1 MKFTARGIQA
11 IKAPPP
17 PTPTKA
23 ERDALKARGITPD
36 YGQVEYW
43 DETVRGLILRVS
55 YGGRKTWC
63 VSYRHGRQKRRLT
76 LGPYPALSLADAREM
91 AEDALREVAH
101 GNDPAADKQAERK
114 AETLGELAAEY
125 IEKYAKKNKRSWRT
139 DELAFERD
147 ILPRW
152 PHQKAASITRKEVV
166 RLLDDIVERGA
177 PIQANRVL
185 EILRKA
191 YNWAI
196 SRDILIYNP
205 CIGIERPVKERAS
218 DRVLTDSEI
227 KAVWAALADEKPD
240 IAAAYKLR
248 LLTAQRGQEVETMR
262 IEDIDRENGWWTI
275 PAERSKNGLSH
286 RVPLSPQTKAVL
298 DELLAGDDRSGGWVF
313 FTPLC
318 DGPMTMLWRTAQDIS
333 RRAGVSFVPHDLRR
347 SAASKMTGMGI
358 PRLTVSKLLNHAEAG
373 ITKVYDRHSYDPE
386 KRQALDAWGA
396 RLEEI

>member
-1 MKFTARGIQA
+1 MPKLKFTARGIAA
-11 IKAPPP
+11 IKPP
-17 PTPTKA
+17 KA
-23 ERDALKARGITPD
+23 
-36 YGQVEYW
+36 GQADYW
-43 DETVRGLILRVS
+43 DASIPGFILRVS
-55 YGGRKTWC
+55 YAGRKTWG
-63 VSYRHGRQKRRLT
+63 VVYRHEGRKRRLT
-76 LGPYPALSLADAREM
+76 LGTYPSLSLADAREM
-91 AEDALREVAH
+91 AKDALREVAH

-125 IEKYAKKNKRSWRT
+125 IEKHAKQNKQSWRT

-152 PHQKAASITRKEVV
+152 RHRKAASITRKEVV

-218 DRVLTDSEI
+218 DRVLTDDEI

-262 IEDIDRENGWWTI
+262 IEDIDRGNGWWTI
-275 PAERSKNGLSH
+275 PAERSKNELSH
-286 RVPLSPQTKAVL
+286 RVPLSPQTEAVL

-333 RRAGVSFVPHDLRR
+333 KRAGVSFVPHDLRR
-347 SAASKMTGMGI
+347 SAASHMTGMGI

-386 KRQALDAWGA
+386 KRQALEAWGA
-396 RLEEI
+396 RLEEIVTGKVTDEKVVPLRQG